1 MDDKIKDALGVIQ
14 ADQRLKR
21 MTKARIRSATF
32 DYGRAMARIQAR
44 RRRVAALAASAV
56 LCIGGA
62 GLWFRPVKCIGLDIN
77 PSVEIRVNALD
88 RVIALEGLNP
98 DGEKLAA
105 ALDVAGMDYG
115 DAMGRIMVSDELGGY
130 LDAGNLLSITVSG
143 RGAEQTLKQV
153 VCRAY
158 AVAEDEQVFYILADD
173 ATVRAAKAEGLS
185 VVQYEALTA
194 LRQSDPGEEAR
205 IIGYDAQTDFILTP
219 YLPDEHKEGITAE
232 EMIVGHNFADDDLV
246 GRFNALAKE
255 RKKEIGLLRAI
266 GLRKGQV
273 FGLIIGETC
282 TMALMGGILG
292 SVIALLCMDP
302 VIEMLREAFKLSP
315 SVWSAQLALLCGA
328 AGVVLAAALGFAAA
342 VAPAAKSASMDPQAA
357 ITQGEVN

>member
-62 GLWFRPVKCIGLDIN
+62 GLWFRPVKRIGLDIN

-115 DAMGRIMVSDELGGY
+115 DAMGRIMVSDELGVY

-194 LRQSDPGEEAR
+194 LRQSDPAVTAEDVRSLTMTEIRG
-205 IIGYDAQTDFILTP
+205 IIGFEKL
-219 YLPDEHKEGITAE
+219 
-232 EMIVGHNFADDDLV
+232 DDPC
-246 GRFNALAKE
+246 
-255 RKKEIGLLRAI
+255 
-266 GLRKGQV
+266 
-273 FGLIIGETC
+273 GE
-282 TMALMGGILG
+282 
-292 SVIALLCMDP
+292 
-302 VIEMLREAFKLSP
+302 K
-315 SVWSAQLALLCGA
+315 
-328 AGVVLAAALGFAAA
+328 
-342 VAPAAKSASMDPQAA
+342 
-357 ITQGEVN
+357 

>member
-1 MDDKIKDALGVIQ
+1 MDDKIKDALGGIE
-14 ADQRLKR
+14 AGERLKR

-32 DYGRAMARIQAR
+32 DYGRNLARFRAR
-44 RRRVAALAASAV
+44 RRRLAALAASAV
-56 LCIGGA
+56 LCLSAA
-62 GLWFRPVKCIGLDIN
+62 GLWFSPVKRIGLDIN

-115 DAMGRIMVSDELGGY
+115 DAMGRIMVSDELGVY

-194 LRQSDPGEEAR
+194 LRQSDPSAAAEDVRSLTMTEIRG
-205 IIGYDAQTDFILTP
+205 IIGCEKL
-219 YLPDEHKEGITAE
+219 
-232 EMIVGHNFADDDLV
+232 DDSC
-246 GRFNALAKE
+246 
-255 RKKEIGLLRAI
+255 
-266 GLRKGQV
+266 
-273 FGLIIGETC
+273 GE
-282 TMALMGGILG
+282 
-292 SVIALLCMDP
+292 
-302 VIEMLREAFKLSP
+302 K
-315 SVWSAQLALLCGA
+315 
-328 AGVVLAAALGFAAA
+328 
-342 VAPAAKSASMDPQAA
+342 
-357 ITQGEVN
+357 

>member
-14 ADQRLKR
+14 TDERLKR

-32 DYGRAMARIQAR
+32 DYGRNLARVKSR
-44 RRRVAALAASAV
+44 RRRFAALAASAV

-62 GLWFRPVKCIGLDIN
+62 GLWFSPVTRIGLDIN
-77 PSVEIRVNALD
+77 PSVELRVNALD
-88 RVIALEGLNP
+88 RVIRLEGLNP

-105 ALDVAGMDYG
+105 ALDVAGMEYG

-185 VVQYEALTA
+185 VVQYEALKA
-194 LRQSDPGEEAR
+194 LRQSDPTVTAEAVR
-205 IIGYDAQTDFILTP
+205 SLTMTEIRGIIGFERL
-219 YLPDEHKEGITAE
+219 
-232 EMIVGHNFADDDLV
+232 DDPC
-246 GRFNALAKE
+246 
-255 RKKEIGLLRAI
+255 
-266 GLRKGQV
+266 
-273 FGLIIGETC
+273 GE
-282 TMALMGGILG
+282 
-292 SVIALLCMDP
+292 
-302 VIEMLREAFKLSP
+302 K
-315 SVWSAQLALLCGA
+315 
-328 AGVVLAAALGFAAA
+328 
-342 VAPAAKSASMDPQAA
+342 
-357 ITQGEVN
+357 